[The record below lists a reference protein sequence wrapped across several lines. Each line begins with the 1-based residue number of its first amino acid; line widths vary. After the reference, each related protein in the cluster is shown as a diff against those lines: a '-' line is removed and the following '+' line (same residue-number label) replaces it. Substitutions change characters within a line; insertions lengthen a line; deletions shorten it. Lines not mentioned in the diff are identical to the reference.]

1 MEIKRD
7 KVSCNTVMLFS
18 RLAGQLRPKDALSL
32 SAWADKYMVLP
43 EGSSESGR
51 YSSSTIP
58 YQKDIM
64 DAITDPEVTDVAVM
78 SSSQV
83 GKTTIIMVGI
93 AYYIDYEPST
103 QMVVM
108 PTIHDG
114 EKFSKTRLAQMIS
127 DIPNLREKVSPAKSR
142 DANNTILLKVYPGGS
157 LSIGGANSPSSLA
170 SDPRRIIW
178 MDEVDRYPES
188 AGTEGNPILLAEKRA
203 TSYWNKKHILTSTP
217 TNAKTS
223 KIKAAYDKGSQEEW
237 QVACPACGEYQA
249 YEFERIDFE
258 SVGMV
263 CAHCGV
269 LSSEREWKDSE
280 HKWVAH
286 HPERKKFRSF
296 KLNELAS
303 PFVDWDEIIDAFKDA
318 NDRYKRLHD
327 PHDLKV
333 FKNTRLGEVWDDEAL
348 GETLDDEVLYR
359 RAEAYDGELPD
370 GVILLTG
377 AVDVQD
383 NRLEVEI
390 KGWGRDFESWGIYK
404 TEIYGELIR
413 HEIWDELEAYLG
425 RTFTFADGRELNVA
439 AFAIDS
445 GGHHTNDVYRWAREM
460 RRKGKNC
467 YAIKGYAGKDDIELL
482 HRKTTVEIKEKRSD
496 GKEYVIDQT
505 VLHVL
510 GVDAGKEDITQR
522 LKIDEPGE
530 GYCHFPVEDGL
541 GRGYDEDYFRG
552 LTSEYKI
559 DKMVGGKYKKVWVK
573 KSGVRNEPLDLFNYN
588 YAALMIL
595 KPDFDILED
604 RLKKGI
610 NYMKMTRKKPQNMA
624 PVNGMR

>member
-1 MEIKRD
+1 MKIKRD
-7 KVSCNTVMLFS
+7 EVSWHTVALFS
-18 RLAGQLRPKDALSL
+18 KLAAQLRPKDALSL
-32 SAWADKYMVLP
+32 SGWADKYMVLP

-58 YQKDIM
+58 YQKEIM
-64 DAITDPEVTDVAVM
+64 DAITDSEVTDVAVM

-103 QMVVM
+103 QMIVM

-127 DIPNLREKVSPAKSR
+127 DIPSLREKVSPAKSR
-142 DANNTILLKVYPGGS
+142 DSNNTILLKVYPGGS

-188 AGTEGNPILLAEKRA
+188 AGEEGNPILLAEKRA

-217 TNAKTS
+217 TIAKTS

-237 QVACPACGEYQA
+237 QVACPACGEFQP
-249 YEFERIDFE
+249 YEFERVDFE

-263 CAHCGV
+263 CSHCGV

-280 HKWVAH
+280 HKWVAL

-296 KLNELAS
+296 RLNELAS
-303 PFVDWDEIIDAFKDA
+303 PFVDWEEIIDAFKDA

-370 GVILLTG
+370 GVIVLTA

-383 NRLEVEI
+383 NRFEIEV

-404 TEIYGELIR
+404 TEIYGELIK
-413 HEIWDELEAYLG
+413 HDVWDELEAYLN
-425 RTFTFADGRELNVA
+425 RTFTFSDGRELNIA
-439 AFAIDS
+439 AFAIDT
-445 GGHHTNDVYRWAREM
+445 GGHFTNDVYKWARAM
-460 RRKGKNC
+460 RKKGKSC
-467 YAIKGYAGKDDIELL
+467 YAVKGYAGQPDIELL
-482 HRKTTVEIKEKRSD
+482 HKKTVVEIKEKRSD
-496 GKEYVIDQT
+496 GSEYVVDRT
-505 VLHVL
+505 TLHVL
-510 GVDAGKEDITQR
+510 GVDSGKEDITQR
-522 LKIDEPGE
+522 LKINEPGE

-541 GRGYDEDYFRG
+541 GRGFDEDYFRG
-552 LTSEYKI
+552 LTAEYQI
-559 DKMVGGKYKKVWVK
+559 DKMVKGRYKKVWVQK
-573 KSGVRNEPLDLFNYN
+573 AGIRNEPLDLFNYN
-588 YAALMIL
+588 YAALMLL
-595 KPDFDILED
+595 KPNYDVLED

-610 NYMKMTRKKPQNMA
+610 NYMKMTRKRTQNMA
-624 PVNGMR
+624 PIDGMR